1 MKRIPQT
8 LNFDYELSSTTDAFF
23 RRFKLCSVLKKANA
37 YKSRGLLEILRLEVE
52 YREKLK
58 IERLIKTA
66 GFYNRKRFCDFCFDE
81 VKLPSDVTPGYLK
94 EGRFIEEVKNLIL
107 YGNVGTGKTHLATAI
122 GIEACNRGMKGG
134 FYRTANLVNQL
145 SDAKKAGTLSK
156 FFNNLRKLDLLI
168 CDEWGYV
175 PMDRASAQILFQVIS
190 DSYERRSVII
200 TTNLEFSRW
209 VGIFY
214 DEQMTAAMIDRLVH
228 HSYLLLFDGQSNRV
242 RDSLM
247 KSAG

>member
-1 MKRIPQT
+1 MSRNFVNNSTVVEKSSPQE
-8 LNFDYELSSTTDAFF
+8 Y
-23 RRFKLCSVLKKANA
+23 
-37 YKSRGLLEILRLEVE
+37 LLEILRLECE

-66 GFYNRKRFCDFCFDE
+66 GFYNRKRFSGFCFDE
-81 VKLPSDVTPGYLK
+81 VKLPSDVTPAYLK
-94 EGRFIEEVKNLIL
+94 EGKFIEEVKNLIL

-122 GIEACNRGMKGG
+122 GIEACNRGMKVG

-156 FFNNLRKLDLLI
+156 LFNNLRKLDLLI

>member
-1 MKRIPQT
+1 MSRNFVNNSAVVEKSSPQE
-8 LNFDYELSSTTDAFF
+8 Y
-23 RRFKLCSVLKKANA
+23 
-37 YKSRGLLEILRLEVE
+37 LLEILRLECE

-66 GFYNRKRFCDFCFDE
+66 GFYNRKRFSGFCFDE
-81 VKLPSDVTPGYLK
+81 VKLPSDVTPAYLK

-122 GIEACNRGMKGG
+122 GIEACNRGMKVG

-145 SDAKKAGTLSK
+145 SDAKKAGNLSK
-156 FFNNLRKLDLLI
+156 LFNNLRKLDLLI

>member
-1 MKRIPQT
+1 MQ
-8 LNFDYELSSTTDAFF
+8 
-23 RRFKLCSVLKKANA
+23 
-37 YKSRGLLEILRLEVE
+37 

-81 VKLPSDVTPGYLK
+81 VKLPSDVTPVYLK

-122 GIEACNRGMKGG
+122 GIEACNRGMKVG

-145 SDAKKAGTLSK
+145 SDAKKAGNLSK
-156 FFNNLRKLDLLI
+156 LFNNLRKLDLLI

>member
-1 MKRIPQT
+1 MNEDISDYCRKLR
-8 LNFDYELSSTTDAFF
+8 LSRNFVNNSAVVEKTSTQE
-23 RRFKLCSVLKKANA
+23 
-37 YKSRGLLEILRLEVE
+37 YLLEILRLECE

-81 VKLPSDVTPGYLK
+81 VKLPSDVTPVYLK

-122 GIEACNRGMKGG
+122 GIEACNRGMKVG

-145 SDAKKAGTLSK
+145 SDAKKAGNLSK
-156 FFNNLRKLDLLI
+156 LFNNLRKLDLLI

>member
-1 MKRIPQT
+1 MMNEDISVYCRKLRLSRNFVNNSAVVEKSSPQE
-8 LNFDYELSSTTDAFF
+8 Y
-23 RRFKLCSVLKKANA
+23 
-37 YKSRGLLEILRLEVE
+37 LLEILRLECE

-122 GIEACNRGMKGG
+122 GIEACNRGMKVG

-156 FFNNLRKLDLLI
+156 LFNNLRKLDLLI

>member
-1 MKRIPQT
+1 MVAIWSGWV
-8 LNFDYELSSTTDAFF
+8 NFFPAIRVNYSPAVTQE
-23 RRFKLCSVLKKANA
+23 
-37 YKSRGLLEILRLEVE
+37 YLLEILRLECE

-66 GFYNRKRFCDFCFDE
+66 GFYNRKRFSGFCFDE
-81 VKLPSDVTPGYLK
+81 VKLPSDVTPAYLK

-122 GIEACNRGMKGG
+122 GIEACNRGMKVG

-156 FFNNLRKLDLLI
+156 LFNNLRKLDLLI

>member
-1 MKRIPQT
+1 MNDDISVYCKKLR
-8 LNFDYELSSTTDAFF
+8 LSRNFVNNSSI
-23 RRFKLCSVLKKANA
+23 VEKASA
-37 YKSRGLLEILRLEVE
+37 QEYLLEILRLEVE

-66 GFYNRKRFCDFCFDE
+66 GFYNRKGFCDFCFDE
-81 VKLPSDVTPGYLK
+81 IKLPSDVTPEYLK

-122 GIEACNRGMKGG
+122 GIEACNRGMKVG

-145 SDAKKAGTLSK
+145 SDAKKAGNLSK
-156 FFNNLRKLDLLI
+156 LFNNLRKLDLLI

>member
-1 MKRIPQT
+1 MNEDISVYCRKLR
-8 LNFDYELSSTTDAFF
+8 LSRNFVNNSAVVE
-23 RRFKLCSVLKKANA
+23 KASA
-37 YKSRGLLEILRLEVE
+37 QEYLLEILRLECE

-81 VKLPSDVTPGYLK
+81 VKLPSDVTPVYLK

-122 GIEACNRGMKGG
+122 GIEACNRGMKVG

-156 FFNNLRKLDLLI
+156 LFNNLRKLDLLI

-175 PMDRASAQILFQVIS
+175 PMDRASAQILF
-190 DSYERRSVII
+190 R
-200 TTNLEFSRW
+200 
-209 VGIFY
+209 
-214 DEQMTAAMIDRLVH
+214 
-228 HSYLLLFDGQSNRV
+228 SYLTATKGGV
-242 RDSLM
+242 
-247 KSAG
+247 

>member
-1 MKRIPQT
+1 MNEDISDYCRKLR
-8 LNFDYELSSTTDAFF
+8 LSRNFVNNSAVVEKTSTQE
-23 RRFKLCSVLKKANA
+23 
-37 YKSRGLLEILRLEVE
+37 YLLEILRLECE

-122 GIEACNRGMKGG
+122 GIEACNRGMKVG

-145 SDAKKAGTLSK
+145 SDAKKAGNLSK
-156 FFNNLRKLDLLI
+156 LFNNLRKLDLLI

>member
-1 MKRIPQT
+1 MNEDISDYCRKLR
-8 LNFDYELSSTTDAFF
+8 LSRNFVNNSAVVEKTSTQE
-23 RRFKLCSVLKKANA
+23 
-37 YKSRGLLEILRLEVE
+37 YLLEILRLECE

-66 GFYNRKRFCDFCFDE
+66 GFYSRKRFCDFCFDE
-81 VKLPSDVTPGYLK
+81 VKLPSDVTPVYLK

-122 GIEACNRGMKGG
+122 GIEACNRGMKVG

-145 SDAKKAGTLSK
+145 SDAKKAGNLSK
-156 FFNNLRKLDLLI
+156 LFNNLRKLDLLI